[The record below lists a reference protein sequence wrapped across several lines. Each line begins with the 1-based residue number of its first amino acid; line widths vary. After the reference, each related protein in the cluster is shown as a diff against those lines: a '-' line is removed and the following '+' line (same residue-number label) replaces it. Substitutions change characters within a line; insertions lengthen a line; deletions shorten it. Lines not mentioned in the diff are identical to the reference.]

1 MRWLGLD
8 LGSKRIGVAASDP
21 LGKLAFALK
30 VISSRSLRE
39 DVEGIAALAREGGAE
54 GIVVGLPL
62 RLTGDEGPQAR
73 RARNFAGELEKA
85 TGLAV
90 VLWDERL
97 STVAA
102 ERSRREARVRSAE
115 IDAQAAAIILQNYLD
130 SLGS

>member
-30 VISSRSLRE
+30 VVSSRSLRE

>member
-30 VISSRSLRE
+30 VVSSRSLRE

-102 ERSRREARVRSAE
+102 ERARREARVRSAE

>member
-102 ERSRREARVRSAE
+102 ERARREARVRSAE